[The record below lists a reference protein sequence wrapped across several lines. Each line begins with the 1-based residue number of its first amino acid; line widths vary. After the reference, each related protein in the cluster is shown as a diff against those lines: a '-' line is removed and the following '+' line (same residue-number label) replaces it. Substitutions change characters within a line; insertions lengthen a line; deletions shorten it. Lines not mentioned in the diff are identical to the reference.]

1 MALHLLP
8 PYEVTTID
16 ELNYEF
22 VNRDGIKYHLF
33 FMPVFGL
40 YPDLVNT
47 YSFSI
52 EPSTAA

>member
-1 MALHLLP
+1 MALHSPL
-8 PYEVTTID
+8 PYEVLKKD

-33 FMPVFGL
+33 FMPVFDL

-47 YSFSI
+47 YSFSN
-52 EPSTAA
+52 